1 MAQENIT
8 TEKRRLRLER
18 DHAPAEASTCGLY
31 QKDSG
36 SGCQTGKS
44 YPKWLLWL
52 WNHPQLYMF
61 LLECRSF
68 VHRIRI
74 VLTTPD
80 SHEVCM
86 GVLGVEGTPEH
97 LSDLPN
103 KCLHARTRDIETMF
117 STFAWATPLD
127 WRVAAL
133 AWEQGARWSFDSMG
147 YGTAFSSVQKAFS
160 ERQDTK
166 PDSVVPQ
173 CSTRDRQSPLPSR
186 E

>member
-1 MAQENIT
+1 MAT
-8 TEKRRLRLER
+8 TEKRKLQPER
-18 DHAPAEASTCGLY
+18 DHAAAEASTCGPC
-31 QKDSG
+31 QKNSPSG
-36 SGCQTGKS
+36 RQTGKS
-44 YPKWLLWL
+44 YPVWRLWL
-52 WNHPQLYMF
+52 SNHPQLYMF

-68 VHRIRI
+68 VHRIKI

-80 SHEVCM
+80 SHEVYM

-103 KCLHARTRDIETMF
+103 KCLHARTRDIERMC

-133 AWEQGARWSFDSMG
+133 AWEQGVQWSFDMLG
-147 YGTAFSSVQKAFS
+147 YGTAFSSVHRALSFS
-160 ERQDTK
+160 EREDIK

-173 CSTRDRQSPLPSR
+173 CSTHDPLTPLPSR